1 MASKAAADKV
11 VDDAADAVVDVAAD
25 AVVHDAADAAVYYAA
40 DAAVDEAVDEAVDK
54 PVVKTVD
61 EELDEAVNGANSGST
76 GDPGLGGA
84 AAPAPAAWG
93 QAHSGAAGTAFP
105 RPHNRE
111 RGFTL
116 IEVLVAL
123 AIIAVAMGAALRATG
138 VMAANNRALQDKT
151 LALLAAQ
158 NALTQLRLEQALPRA
173 GTQMVP
179 CPQGGLAL
187 QCELVF
193 TNSMNRSFRQVAVK
207 VHDAASPRDGAI
219 LLQLDGL
226 LSSLR

>member
-1 MASKAAADKV
+1 MTSA
-11 VDDAADAVVDVAAD
+11 
-25 AVVHDAADAAVYYAA
+25 
-40 DAAVDEAVDEAVDK
+40 
-54 PVVKTVD
+54 
-61 EELDEAVNGANSGST
+61 EL
-76 GDPGLGGA
+76 PPL
-84 AAPAPAAWG
+84 PARRRG
-93 QAHSGAAGTAFP
+93 RQ
-105 RPHNRE
+105 

-158 NALTQLRLEQALPRA
+158 NALIQLRLEQTLPRA
-173 GTQMVP
+173 GAQSVP

-187 QCELVF
+187 RCDLEF
-193 TNSMNRSFRQVAVK
+193 TNSLNRSFRQVSVK
-207 VHDAASPRDGAI
+207 VRDNADGAV

>member
-1 MASKAAADKV
+1 MTSADV
-11 VDDAADAVVDVAAD
+11 PA
-25 AVVHDAADAAVYYAA
+25 
-40 DAAVDEAVDEAVDK
+40 E
-54 PVVKTVD
+54 T
-61 EELDEAVNGANSGST
+61 SGS
-76 GDPGLGGA
+76 
-84 AAPAPAAWG
+84 APAFACRRRPIALRA
-93 QAHSGAAGTAFP
+93 GAP
-105 RPHNRE
+105 RRRRRE

-138 VMAANNRALQDKT
+138 VMAANNRALQDKA

-173 GTQMVP
+173 GEQTVP

-207 VHDAASPRDGAI
+207 VHDAASSRQGAV

>member
-1 MASKAAADKV
+1 MASEVAADEV
-11 VDDAADAVVDVAAD
+11 VNEAVDDAVDETFGVP
-25 AVVHDAADAAVYYAA
+25 
-40 DAAVDEAVDEAVDK
+40 VDEAVDDAVDK
-54 PVVKTVD
+54 ASIAATGDAPHGNVGD
-61 EELDEAVNGANSGST
+61 SAPSGS
-76 GDPGLGGA
+76 
-84 AAPAPAAWG
+84 G
-93 QAHSGAAGTAFP
+93 QAHPSVAGAAFP
-105 RPHNRE
+105 RPRNRE

-207 VHDAASPRDGAI
+207 VHDAASSREGAI

>member
-1 MASKAAADKV
+1 MASEVAADEV
-11 VDDAADAVVDVAAD
+11 VNEAVDDAVNETFGVP
-25 AVVHDAADAAVYYAA
+25 
-40 DAAVDEAVDEAVDK
+40 VDEAVDDAVDK
-54 PVVKTVD
+54 ASNAGTGDAPHGNVGD
-61 EELDEAVNGANSGST
+61 SAPSGS
-76 GDPGLGGA
+76 
-84 AAPAPAAWG
+84 G
-93 QAHSGAAGTAFP
+93 QAHPSAAGAAFP
-105 RPHNRE
+105 RPRNRE

-207 VHDAASPRDGAI
+207 VHDAASSRDGAI

>member
-11 VDDAADAVVDVAAD
+11 VDDAADA
-25 AVVHDAADAAVYYAA
+25 
-40 DAAVDEAVDEAVDK
+40 AVDEAVDK

-84 AAPAPAAWG
+84 ADPAPAAWG
-93 QAHSGAAGTAFP
+93 QAHSGAAGSAFP

>member
-1 MASKAAADKV
+1 MASKAAADRV
-11 VDDAADAVVDVAAD
+11 VDDAADEAVEE
-25 AVVHDAADAAVYYAA
+25 AVY
-40 DAAVDEAVDEAVDK
+40 EAVDE
-54 PVVKTVD
+54 PVVETVD
-61 EELDEAVNGANSGST
+61 EALDEAVNGASSGST
-76 GDPGLGGA
+76 GVPGRGGA
-84 AAPAPAAWG
+84 AGPAPAAWG
-93 QAHSGAAGTAFP
+93 QAHPGAVGTAFP

-207 VHDAASPRDGAI
+207 VHDAASPREGAI

>member
-1 MASKAAADKV
+1 MRSAEVIAIAAAESPAETAHEG
-11 VDDAADAVVDVAAD
+11 DARGARPSAGA
-25 AVVHDAADAAVYYAA
+25 YAA
-40 DAAVDEAVDEAVDK
+40 A
-54 PVVKTVD
+54 
-61 EELDEAVNGANSGST
+61 GAF
-76 GDPGLGGA
+76 A
-84 AAPAPAAWG
+84 
-93 QAHSGAAGTAFP
+93 
-105 RPHNRE
+105 RPPSRE

-158 NALTQLRLEQALPRA
+158 NALTQLRLEQTLPRA

>member
-1 MASKAAADKV
+1 MTSA
-11 VDDAADAVVDVAAD
+11 
-25 AVVHDAADAAVYYAA
+25 
-40 DAAVDEAVDEAVDK
+40 E
-54 PVVKTVD
+54 
-61 EELDEAVNGANSGST
+61 
-76 GDPGLGGA
+76 
-84 AAPAPAAWG
+84 
-93 QAHSGAAGTAFP
+93 FP
-105 RPHNRE
+105 PFQRRQRQRQ

-158 NALTQLRLEQALPRA
+158 NALTQLRLEQTLPRA
-173 GTQMVP
+173 GTQIVP

-187 QCELVF
+187 RCDLEF
-193 TNSMNRSFRQVAVK
+193 TNSLNRSFRQVSVK
-207 VHDAASPRDGAI
+207 VRDNADGSV

-226 LSSLR
+226 LASLR

>member
-1 MASKAAADKV
+1 MRFADASVKGVAEGAITAAAG
-11 VDDAADAVVDVAAD
+11 VAG
-25 AVVHDAADAAVYYAA
+25 
-40 DAAVDEAVDEAVDK
+40 AVDATCPPECDRK
-54 PVVKTVD
+54 
-61 EELDEAVNGANSGST
+61 
-76 GDPGLGGA
+76 
-84 AAPAPAAWG
+84 
-93 QAHSGAAGTAFP
+93 
-105 RPHNRE
+105 RNRE

-193 TNSMNRSFRQVAVK
+193 TNSMNRSFRQVSVK

>member
-1 MASKAAADKV
+1 MRSADEFDQAA
-11 VDDAADAVVDVAAD
+11 
-25 AVVHDAADAAVYYAA
+25 
-40 DAAVDEAVDEAVDK
+40 
-54 PVVKTVD
+54 
-61 EELDEAVNGANSGST
+61 LDGAT
-76 GDPGLGGA
+76 L
-84 AAPAPAAWG
+84 
-93 QAHSGAAGTAFP
+93 P
-105 RPHNRE
+105 RPRNRE

-158 NALTQLRLEQALPRA
+158 NALTLRLEQTLPRA
-173 GTQMVP
+173 GSQTVP

-193 TNSMNRSFRQVAVK
+193 TNSMNRSFRQVSVK
-207 VHDAASPRDGAI
+207 VRDAASSRDGAI